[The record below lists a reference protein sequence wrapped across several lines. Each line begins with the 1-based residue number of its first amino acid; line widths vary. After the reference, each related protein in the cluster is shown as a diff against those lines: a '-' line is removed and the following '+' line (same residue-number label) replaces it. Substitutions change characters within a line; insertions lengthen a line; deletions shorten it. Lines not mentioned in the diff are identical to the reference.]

1 MLSSR
6 YWYLVYIAVAG
17 CGARLDRHSSF
28 LPLFALLLVL
38 QSILHSVSKAT
49 DDGGTGLLLVLLFL
63 LVLLVLLVLTRR
75 LDKDHPLESGRQH
88 THLACIA
95 ISNYPSSFLEDF
107 FRFLFL
113 WLELELDSDL
123 GPTKNRTKL
132 SRARGVRMLQLG
144 CLTTTSTHTQEP
156 ETRTRN

>member
-28 LPLFALLLVL
+28 LPLFALLVL

-144 CLTTTSTHTQEP
+144 SHNNVHTH
-156 ETRTRN
+156 TRTRN